1 MQTNFLRLKMS
12 HLNSIILVC
21 EGYFSQLPMCE
32 RDFSQLATHGTNNLI
47 DGKLVQINNLL
58 ILVIIYLFSQHF
70 SSVFVW
76 DT

>member
-1 MQTNFLRLKMS
+1 MS
-12 HLNSIILVC
+12 LLTSIILVC
-21 EGYFSQLPMCE
+21 EGYFSQLAMCE
-32 RDFSQLATHGTNNLI
+32 RDFSQLTTHGTNYLI